1 MARFGRIF
9 KSVDFRHAVVAY
21 SGDGVLQDR
30 KLELPE
36 ALSADLVVGSVIA
49 ANGSLIADAETS
61 IAGVIVE
68 PAFAGDRFVVIAA
81 KEHTILKDQ
90 ALVFGEGADR
100 SVIIAVMAADKYR
113 FASWA
118 EFALPTT

>member
-90 ALVFGEGADR
+90 ALVFGESGDR
-100 SVIIAVMAADKYR
+100 SVIIAAMAADGYR
-113 FASWA
+113 FAGWA

>member
-1 MARFGRIF
+1 MARFGRVYS
-9 KSVDFRHAVVAY
+9 SVDFRHAVVAY
-21 SGDGVLQDR
+21 SADGVLQDR

-61 IAGVIVE
+61 IAGAVVE

-100 SVIIAVMAADKYR
+100 SVIIAAMAADKYR